1 MILSALRSKEWLEY
15 CKKRYKTLPIRKS
28 TTFHL
33 KLFNNISRPP
43 KRRLP
48 TINKQDWK
56 KLLPMST
63 IWSVKDVRGSFLRS
77 KLAFWLLKK
86 RTKDSKY
93 GQRQRSVIMMN
104 ITQIKKN
111 CKLLPNISKEKFK
124 QKLLK
129 CTASSKRILNSSRRL
144 LRKTSNKRFWQRP
157 KLYMKK
163 TW

>member
-28 TTFHL
+28 ITFHF
-33 KLFNNISRPP
+33 KLFNNISKPL

-93 GQRQRSVIMMN
+93 GQRQQSVIMMN

-111 CKLLPNISKEKFK
+111 CKLLPNISKEKYSHLMPKIPSLKNWIIFHSEK
-124 QKLLK
+124 WRHSTFSLLIHPRMN
-129 CTASSKRILNSSRRL
+129 CS
-144 LRKTSNKRFWQRP
+144 
-157 KLYMKK
+157 
-163 TW
+163 